1 MLPLLVRREAT
12 STMAIN
18 ITEHIR
24 ESLMP
29 DARFFLAIEKPDTA
43 PDVIK
48 AISEPIAIISIGFLR
63 AEIITE
69 TKNEEIISERKEN
82 KTPST
87 RGESLAPRLFIS
99 LLFFI
104 KKPPNKP
111 TKAYSEFFCFITCFL
126 R

>member
-1 MLPLLVRREAT
+1 MPPEMLPLCVMREEI

-63 AEIITE
+63 A
-69 TKNEEIISERKEN
+69 
-82 KTPST
+82 
-87 RGESLAPRLFIS
+87 
-99 LLFFI
+99 
-104 KKPPNKP
+104 
-111 TKAYSEFFCFITCFL
+111 
-126 R
+126 